1 MIRDCYQLKNGVF
14 FSPIRIPVA
23 IVKSAKTQVASNM
36 CSGNL
41 PAAAIEEM
49 LSRFRVIAST

>member
-1 MIRDCYQLKNGVF
+1 MIRDCYKLKKAVF

-23 IVKSAKTQVASNM
+23 IVKSVKTQVASNV

-41 PAAAIEEM
+41 PAAAIEEI
-49 LSRFRVIAST
+49 LSRFRAVPSA

>member
-1 MIRDCYQLKNGVF
+1 MIRDCYQLKNAVF

-23 IVKSAKTQVASNM
+23 IVKSVKTQVASNA

-41 PAAAIEEM
+41 PAATIEEM
-49 LSRFRVIAST
+49 LSRFRVIASA

>member
-1 MIRDCYQLKNGVF
+1 MIRDRYSLKKAVF

-23 IVKSAKTQVASNM
+23 IVKSVKTQVASNA

-41 PAAAIEEM
+41 PAAAVEEM
-49 LSRFRVIAST
+49 LSRFRVIPSA